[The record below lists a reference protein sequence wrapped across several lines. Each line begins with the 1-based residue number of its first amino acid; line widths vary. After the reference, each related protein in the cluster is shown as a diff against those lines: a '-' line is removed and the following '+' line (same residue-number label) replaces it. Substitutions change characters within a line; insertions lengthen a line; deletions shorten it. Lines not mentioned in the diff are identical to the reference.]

1 MDQIGKFQ
9 LGKILGRGASAT
21 VYLARDTFSG
31 EDVALKVLNQ
41 EVIKHPEFGR
51 KMTVQFM
58 NEASLAGKLSHPHIA
73 SILEASVTDE
83 YAYLAIEYVP
93 GGDLMRHILPDYLL
107 PAEDVTQIA
116 FKSCGALDYAYRQ
129 GIVHRDLKPAN
140 ILVVSDTNIKIGD
153 FGASYL
159 FKSMHTQIANIGT
172 PLYMSPEQIRGRPLG
187 YSSDMFS
194 LGIVLYQL
202 FTGRR
207 PFDAPTL
214 AEIVANTVRAT
225 PARPSSLRAG
235 ISADM
240 DDIILRMLA
249 KEPADRYPSWADLA
263 LDIAKVGR
271 LRRHQSAVPD
281 SEKFVALKAVRLLDK
296 LDDAELW
303 ELVHAGKW
311 SRLPA
316 RTMIMQEGDQGASLF
331 FLGSGEAKVTKQG
344 RLLNV
349 LNAGECVGD
358 MSYIKEGAIRRQ
370 ATVETLTDA
379 LLVEFEKP
387 ALDQVSVECRYQL
400 SLALMHSLV
409 DRLALGDERLVQA
422 G

>member
-1 MDQIGKFQ
+1 MQQIGRFQ
-9 LGKILGRGASAT
+9 LEKKIGQGASAT

-31 EDVALKVLNQ
+31 EDVALKVLNP
-41 EVIKHPEFGR
+41 EVIKHPDFGR
-51 KMTVQFM
+51 KFNVQFM

-83 YAYLAIEYVP
+83 YAYIAIEYVP
-93 GGDLMRHILPDYLL
+93 GGDLMRRILPPHQL
-107 PAEDVTQIA
+107 AVEDVTQIA

-129 GIVHRDLKPAN
+129 GIVLH
-140 ILVVSDTNIKIGD
+140 
-153 FGASYL
+153 
-159 FKSMHTQIANIGT
+159 
-172 PLYMSPEQIRGRPLG
+172 
-187 YSSDMFS
+187 
-194 LGIVLYQL
+194 QL

-207 PFDAPTL
+207 PFEAPTL
-214 AEIVANTVRAT
+214 AEIVAKTVRDA
-225 PARPSSLRAG
+225 PAKPSTLRAE
-235 ISADM
+235 ISPEM
-240 DDIILRMLA
+240 DDILLCMLA
-249 KEPADRYPSWADLA
+249 KEPADRYPTWADLA

-271 LRRHQSAVPD
+271 LSHYQSALLD
-281 SEKFVALKAVRLLDK
+281 SEKFVALKAVRLLGH

-303 ELVHAGKW
+303 DLVHAGKW

-316 RTMIMQEGDQGASLF
+316 RTMIMREGEHGTSLF
-331 FLGSGEAKVTKQG
+331 FIGSSEAKVTKQG

-358 MSYIKEGAIRRQ
+358 MSYIKEGAIARQ
-370 ATVETLTDA
+370 ATVETMSDV
-379 LLVEFEKP
+379 LLVEFEKT
-387 ALDQVSVECRYQL
+387 ALDVVSMRCRYHL

>member
-1 MDQIGKFQ
+1 MQQIGRFR
-9 LGKILGRGASAT
+9 LGKKLGQGASAT
-21 VYLARDTFSG
+21 VYKAHDTFSG
-31 EDVALKVLNQ
+31 EDVALKVLNP
-41 EVIKHPEFGR
+41 EVVKHPDFGR
-51 KMTVQFM
+51 KFTVQFM

-73 SILEASVTDE
+73 SILEASVAE
-83 YAYLAIEYVP
+83 EHAYLAIEYVP
-93 GGDLMRHILPDYLL
+93 GGDLMRRVLPQYILPV
-107 PAEDVTQIA
+107 EDVTQIA

-140 ILVVSDTNIKIGD
+140 ILVVSGTNIKIGD

-159 FKSMHTQIANIGT
+159 FNSLHTQIANIGT
-172 PLYMSPEQIRGRPLG
+172 PLYMSPEQIKGRPLG

-194 LGIVLYQL
+194 LGVVLYQL

-207 PFDAPTL
+207 PFEAPTL
-214 AEIVANTVRAT
+214 AESVAKTLRETA
-225 PARPSSLRAG
+225 ARPSTLRDG
-235 ISADM
+235 ISAEM
-240 DDIILRMLA
+240 DDILLRMLA
-249 KEPADRYPSWADLA
+249 KAPADRYPSWAELA
-263 LDIAKVGR
+263 LDIARVGR
-271 LRRHQSAVPD
+271 LSHHESAVHD
-281 SEKFVALKAVRLLDK
+281 SEKFVALKAVRLLGHLGDPQV
-296 LDDAELW
+296 W

-311 SRLPA
+311 SRVPA

-358 MSYIKEGAIRRQ
+358 MSYIKEGGIPRQ
-370 ATVETLTDA
+370 ATVETLSDV
-379 LLVEFEKP
+379 LLVEFEKE
-387 ALDQVSVECRYQL
+387 ALDKVSVECRYQL